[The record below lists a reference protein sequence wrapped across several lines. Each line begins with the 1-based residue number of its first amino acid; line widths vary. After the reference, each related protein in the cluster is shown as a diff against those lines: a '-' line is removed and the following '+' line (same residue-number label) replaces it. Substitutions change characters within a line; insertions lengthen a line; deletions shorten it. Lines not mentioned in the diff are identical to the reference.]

1 MSQTI
6 IVTRN
11 VSDRVRGFLASSL
24 LELVPGVYC
33 GARTT
38 SAVRQRLW
46 DVLEDWF
53 PAERDASIVMLWR
66 EPSVPG
72 EQAVRILGAPPVD
85 LVEHE
90 GVILTRRPAPLV
102 GDGTLTTSG

>member
-1 MSQTI
+1 MSQTV

-11 VSDRVRGFLASSL
+11 VSDRIRGFLASSL

-33 GARTT
+33 GARMTPP
-38 SAVRQRLW
+38 VRQRIW
-46 DVLEDWF
+46 DVLEGWF
-53 PAERDASIVMLWR
+53 LAERDASIVMVWR

-90 GVILTRRPAPLV
+90 GIVLARRPAPHE
-102 GDGTLTTSG
+102 GNEAAP

>member
-1 MSQTI
+1 M
-6 IVTRN
+6 
-11 VSDRVRGFLASSL
+11 

-33 GARTT
+33 GARVTP
-38 SAVRQRLW
+38 AVRERIW
-46 DVLEDWF
+46 AVVEAWF
-53 PAERDASIVMLWR
+53 LAERDASIVMVWR

-90 GVILTRRPAPLV
+90 GIILTRHPLQ
-102 GDGTLTTSG
+102 DT

>member
-11 VSDRVRGFLASSL
+11 VSDRMRGFLSSSL

-33 GARTT
+33 GARVTP
-38 SAVRQRLW
+38 AVRERIW
-46 DVLEDWF
+46 AVVEAWF
-53 PAERDASIVMLWR
+53 LAERDASIVMVWR

-90 GVILTRRPAPLV
+90 GIILTRHPLQ
-102 GDGTLTTSG
+102 DT

>member
-1 MSQTI
+1 M
-6 IVTRN
+6 
-11 VSDRVRGFLASSL
+11 RGFLSSSL

-33 GARTT
+33 GARVTP
-38 SAVRQRLW
+38 AVRERIW
-46 DVLEDWF
+46 AVVEAWF
-53 PAERDASIVMLWR
+53 LAERDASIVMVWR

-90 GVILTRRPAPLV
+90 GIILTRHPLQ
-102 GDGTLTTSG
+102 DT